1 MFFRVSLIGPLTPGH
16 AEYGSSA
23 PSHQGFDAP
32 EVCHTGAAV
41 TLDRLGL
48 APPVAQSC

>member
-32 EVCHTGAAV
+32 EVSV
-41 TLDRLGL
+41 TQELLSL
-48 APPVAQSC
+48 